1 MRRCFIFAA
10 GTFYGLRERPVPGD
24 LVIAADA
31 GYRACQAAEITP
43 DLLLGDFDSMDQP
56 PDFPNVLRS
65 PVEKDDTDTMLA
77 VKTALQNECKEVFL
91 YGGTGGARL
100 DHTLANL
107 QALLY
112 LRRRGAR
119 GWMYDRDFLWT
130 VIENEALTVERTV
143 EWGLLSAFCL
153 GADASGVDEQGV
165 QYPLKDATL
174 TAEFPLGVS
183 NHILEPQ
190 ARVTVR
196 NGALAVGWQLA
207 PVETLSLR

>member
-1 MRRCFIFAA
+1 MEQRISIDRLEQAVNLFGSFDENIRLIEEEFSVTVVNRD
-10 GTFYGLRERPVPGD
+10 GELRVTGEP
-24 LVIAADA
+24 
-31 GYRACQAAEITP
+31 E
-43 DLLLGDFDSMDQP
+43 
-56 PDFPNVLRS
+56 
-65 PVEKDDTDTMLA
+65 DTMLA
-77 VKTALQNECKEVFL
+77 VKTALKNDCKEVFL